1 MLQICNIFV
10 RHFQP
15 ICTIFIVRWQPS
27 GGAFVHCGGGQ
38 EQVGPKQGQVRLK
51 KIIMI
56 YNDHQRAADD
66 QDDDNDD
73 YDKNEENDDD
83 GQDVDL

>member
-1 MLQICNIFV
+1 MYSILK
-10 RHFQP
+10 
-15 ICTIFIVRWQPS
+15 IFIVQWQPS

-56 YNDHQRAADD
+56 YNDHHRAADD
-66 QDDDNDD
+66 QDDDDD
-73 YDKNEENDDD
+73 EDEDDDDDD

>member
-1 MLQICNIFV
+1 M
-10 RHFQP
+10 
-15 ICTIFIVRWQPS
+15 
-27 GGAFVHCGGGQ
+27 
-38 EQVGPKQGQVRLK
+38 GPKQGQVRLK

-56 YNDHQRAADD
+56 YNCHQRAADD

-73 YDKNEENDDD
+73 YDMNEENDDD